1 MAGKSFIVTV
11 QAPKAPCRHTHARVT
26 VGHQGLIGSADCRAW
41 AASRARRRR
50 SRQAATVRTMIST
63 PTPVAR

>member
-11 QAPKAPCRHTHARVT
+11 SAPKAPCRHTHTNVT
-26 VGHQGLIGSADCRAW
+26 VGHQGLSGGASAAPRW
-41 AASRARRRR
+41 ARRCCT
-50 SRQAATVRTMIST
+50 QDDTVSTMMST

>member
-11 QAPKAPCRHTHARVT
+11 SAPKAPCRHTQNSVK
-26 VGHQGLIGSADCRAW
+26 VGHHGLIGGRSPPIRKALWCCTHAD
-41 AASRARRRR
+41 
-50 SRQAATVRTMIST
+50 TVSTMMST